1 VTARHRRPSPSPS
14 PSPDD
19 LALLLDLLAA
29 ALAVGAPL
37 VSALDAVAAA
47 CPEAPVVDLGHIR
60 DLVTTGRLDEATD
73 VPGAPPALLRA
84 LRRSGHSGS
93 RLAEQLRL
101 VADDLRAEAA
111 ATALDRAHRVG
122 IWAVLP
128 LGLCC
133 LPAFVAL
140 AVVPLAYG
148 LLRGALG

>member
-1 VTARHRRPSPSPS
+1 M
-14 PSPDD
+14 
-19 LALLLDLLAA
+19 LDLLAA
-29 ALAVGAPL
+29 TLAAGAPL
-37 VSALDAVAAA
+37 VPALDAVAAA
-47 CPEAPVVDLGHIR
+47 VGEPASVEFDRIR
-60 DLVTTGRLDEATD
+60 DLVEAGRLDRTAD

-84 LRRSGHSGS
+84 LRRSGHSGA

-111 ATALDRAHRVG
+111 ASILDRAHRVG